1 MKRYEDIDSVRL
13 FELWRSGDRAAGEA
27 LVRRHQGSVEGFLR
41 ARTASA
47 AEELTQQTMWALLQ
61 GGYRGQASVRTFLF
75 AVARNKLRYYIHTQ
89 GVSRGRV
96 AASEEVIEDRDP
108 TVSQL
113 LLGQERR
120 ERLLVGLRSLR
131 PDFQLALALL
141 ALETDHVGNIGLQ
154 DDGTAIVGALFADL
168 QPAVADQRDVEDD
181 MLVTVAKQ
189 ASVHPIS
196 GRFTAGKEQVDAAA
210 DQRNVVIEGDAWPQ
224 RLLYIRELPREPA
237 VAKHQSAI
245 GVEQCKPFL
254 DGLDRVC
261 EVAPGPFGLSVGLG
275 QTLIGFVEQIER
287 LFQIPGAGTDLLFKE
302 HGALEMRVA
311 GAAVVARL
319 LDASHQRLG
328 NLPKLVTLAL
338 ERFVRINERIRHCP
352 LSSSADR
359 SPLR

>member
-131 PDFQLALALL
+131 PDFQLALALHYWEGMSTADIAARL
-141 ALETDHVGNIGLQ
+141 GVPVGTIRVHMHRGRRALEAILSESGVGRCGEAPESFGDWI
-154 DDGTAIVGALFADL
+154 ADM
-168 QPAVADQRDVEDD
+168 R
-181 MLVTVAKQ
+181 TVLA
-189 ASVHPIS
+189 
-196 GRFTAGKEQVDAAA
+196 E
-210 DQRNVVIEGDAWPQ
+210 
-224 RLLYIRELPREPA
+224 RERGG
-237 VAKHQSAI
+237 S
-245 GVEQCKPFL
+245 
-254 DGLDRVC
+254 
-261 EVAPGPFGLSVGLG
+261 
-275 QTLIGFVEQIER
+275 
-287 LFQIPGAGTDLLFKE
+287 
-302 HGALEMRVA
+302 
-311 GAAVVARL
+311 
-319 LDASHQRLG
+319 
-328 NLPKLVTLAL
+328 
-338 ERFVRINERIRHCP
+338 
-352 LSSSADR
+352 
-359 SPLR
+359 